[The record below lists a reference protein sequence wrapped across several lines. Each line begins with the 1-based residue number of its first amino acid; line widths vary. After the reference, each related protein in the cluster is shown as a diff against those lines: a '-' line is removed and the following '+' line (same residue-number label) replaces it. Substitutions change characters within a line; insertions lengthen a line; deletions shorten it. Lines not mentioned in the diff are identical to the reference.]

1 MRALLVILILL
12 LVALQLKMWFGEGG
26 YRDVQRLALRV
37 EEQERENE
45 TLAQRNREL
54 QAEVE
59 DLRQGLEA
67 IEERARSEL
76 GLIKENEEFY
86 QVVPR
91 ERAAAS
97 ALAEP
102 RSSSTPTCSANRCW
116 ATAST
121 PSAGATRCFR

>member
-1 MRALLVILILL
+1 MRALLVILLL
-12 LVALQLKMWFGEGG
+12 LLAALQLKMWFGEGG

-37 EEQERENE
+37 EEQARENE
-45 TLAQRNREL
+45 LLAQRNREL

-76 GLIKENEEFY
+76 GLIKQDEEFY

-91 ERAAAS
+91 KEEER
-97 ALAEP
+97 
-102 RSSSTPTCSANRCW
+102 
-116 ATAST
+116 
-121 PSAGATRCFR
+121 

>member
-1 MRALLVILILL
+1 MRALLAILILL
-12 LVALQLKMWFGEGG
+12 LVALQVKMWFGEGG

-37 EEQERENE
+37 DEQARENE
-45 TLAQRNREL
+45 LLAQRNREL

-67 IEERARSEL
+67 VEERARSEL

-91 ERAAAS
+91 KE
-97 ALAEP
+97 EQP
-102 RSSSTPTCSANRCW
+102 
-116 ATAST
+116 
-121 PSAGATRCFR
+121 